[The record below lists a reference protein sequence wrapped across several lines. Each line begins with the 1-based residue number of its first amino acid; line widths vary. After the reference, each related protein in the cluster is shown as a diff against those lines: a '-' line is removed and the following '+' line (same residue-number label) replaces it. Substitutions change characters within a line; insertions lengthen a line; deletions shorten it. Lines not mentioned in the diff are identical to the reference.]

1 MTMGEATLV
10 VSRKQLGDLL
20 LLLPALEHLHREAGC
35 DLYVQA
41 RGSFA
46 ALYELMPCRPRP
58 AADFP
63 GEAFD
68 RLYCFEA
75 GKSTSLLC
83 AWTRSRRKTLGL
95 TRPELPAWQRRIFDD
110 IRVRDASGSYRGAV
124 FHALAG
130 GDPAR
135 FASPALLAPPADWL
149 PAGLPARYYVLHPT
163 AAWQRKTWDAAG
175 WREVVVELHRRLGL
189 TCVLTSGPADWEVD
203 MAAAIAADLDAPV
216 LDLAGRTNLGQYLA
230 VLSHA
235 AGTLCIDGSAS
246 HLSAAFGRPTLT
258 LFGPTNPLHWH
269 WPTPTSPRLY
279 AGDFV
284 AEQKP
289 PAGAIPRAAVLDAAL
304 ALLGDSA

>member
-20 LLLPALEHLHREAGC
+20 LLLPAMEHLHREEGC
-35 DLYVQA
+35 ELYVQA
-41 RGSFA
+41 RGNFA

-58 AADFP
+58 VADFP
-63 GEAFD
+63 GDAFD

-75 GKSTSLLC
+75 GKSTSLFC
-83 AWTRSRRKTLGL
+83 AWARSRRKTLGL
-95 TRPELPAWQRRIFDD
+95 TRPDLAWWQRRVFDD
-110 IRVRDASGSYRGAV
+110 FRVRDASSAYRGAV

-130 GDPAR
+130 GDPER
-135 FASPALLAPPADWL
+135 FAPPALDAPPADWL
-149 PAGLPARYYVLHPT
+149 PADLPARYYVLHPT
-163 AAWQRKTWDAAG
+163 AAWQRKTWDVAG
-175 WREVVVELHRRLGL
+175 WRGVVVELHRRLGL

-203 MAAAIAADLDAPV
+203 MAASIATALDAPV
-216 LDLAGRTNLGQYLA
+216 LNLAGRTGLKQYLA
-230 VLSHA
+230 VLSRA

-269 WPTPTSPRLY
+269 WPTPATPRLY

-284 AEQKP
+284 AEKKP
-289 PAGAIPRAAVLDAAL
+289 PASAIPRTAVRDAAL
-304 ALLGDSA
+304 ELLGSGA